1 MATFSY
7 LDGFWGADRVIDVS
21 SAEEAQPDWH
31 ELTLRVAQL
40 EAAVGAAAQENKS
53 LRLLLERAIEQ
64 RRKTHTELVMILTNL
79 VGKLPLNDVGVIVS
93 KLVEHN
99 TTMSQ
104 FGGAQAGHAGAAV
117 LSQPEVL
124 KTLDQKKRE
133 IVAAL
138 RPAIEDLIKLDTP
151 LESQMLESFLAKP
164 DLFFSPRVVRAN
176 RCFVKGYVP
185 RERIV
190 REFGEEALVF
200 FNDLTTD
207 PKHNPRPK
215 AEEIVLGFK
224 EDFEALVER
233 NPGVAAAKRQEL
245 LALYRRVQRSKAA
258 TDDPRAQ
265 RNAFQ
270 RISFLI
276 ELLHFYEHSDTE
288 APDLLFAQRLPG
300 LIEQLA
306 LSGCGDR
313 LDEKLIVSAEALL
326 GLVANP
332 DHRLMIINNVGKG
345 GGLAKTLK
353 FILRLRGAKGAE
365 ADLDQVIGELIRH
378 LIPAQKAPSAKSLAD
393 LLRLVN
399 PEMQRL
405 VVKLI
410 MGCDRLR
417 KEEAEALGKAVA
429 AELGLKVVRAEAQ
442 KADPRE
448 SERQRAWARIKEL
461 VARRGDAT
469 TIAAAIRERLNA
481 KYDADEIR
489 QSWLALIE
497 ADSIGLI
504 RIFCQ
509 IPYRPDGQT
518 DAIALPVVEAYVSRL
533 MHEKYAPIYHRVVN
547 SLRSMFHAKPDNPTL
562 LTFIA
567 LVRWANPEAANKL
580 CADVGMPVPAPGRP

>member
-7 LDGFWGADRVIDVS
+7 LDGWWRADRLISV
-21 SAEEAQPDWH
+21 EEVQPDWH
-31 ELTLRVAQL
+31 ELSLRVAQL
-40 EAAVGAAAQENKS
+40 QAELSAVAQENKS
-53 LRLLLERAIEQ
+53 LRLLLERVIDHRQ
-64 RRKTHTELVMILTNL
+64 KSHTELVLILTNL
-79 VGKLPLNDVGVIVS
+79 VSKLPLNDVGVIVS

-99 TTMSQ
+99 TNISQ
-104 FGGAQAGHAGAAV
+104 FGGALANHAGGAL
-117 LSQPEVL
+117 LSQPELL
-124 KTLDQKKRE
+124 KTLDQKKRD

-138 RPAIEDLIKLDTP
+138 RPAVEELIRLDPP
-151 LESQMLESFLAKP
+151 LESQMLQSFLTQP

-207 PKHNPRPK
+207 PKLNPRPK
-215 AEEIVLGFK
+215 PEEIVLGFK
-224 EDFEALVER
+224 DDFEALLER
-233 NPGVAAAKRQEL
+233 NPGVAAARRQDL
-245 LALYRRVQRSKAA
+245 LALYGRVQRSKAA
-258 TDDPRAQ
+258 TDHLRAQ

-276 ELLHFYEHSDTE
+276 ELLHFYQHSDTE

-306 LSGCGDR
+306 LSGSQDR
-313 LDEKLIVSAEALL
+313 LDEKLIAAAETLL
-326 GLVANP
+326 AFVVNP

-345 GGLAKTLK
+345 GGTAKTLK
-353 FILRLRGAKGAE
+353 FILRLRGAKAAE
-365 ADLDQVIGELIRH
+365 TDLDQVIAELIRH
-378 LIPAQKAPSAKSLAD
+378 LIPAQKAPPAKSLAA

-399 PEMQRL
+399 PDMQRL
-405 VVKLI
+405 VVKLV
-410 MGCDRLR
+410 MGCDRIR
-417 KEEAEALGKAVA
+417 KEEADALGKAVA
-429 AELGLKVVRAEAQ
+429 AELGLKLVSAQAQ
-442 KADPRE
+442 KADPLE
-448 SERQRAWARIKEL
+448 NERQRAWARIKEL

-469 TIAAAIRERLNA
+469 TIAAAIRDRLNA

-518 DAIALPVVEAYVSRL
+518 EAIALPVIETYVSRL
-533 MHEKYAPIYHRVVN
+533 THEKYAPIYHRVVN

-562 LTFIA
+562 LTFMA
-567 LVRWANPEAANKL
+567 LVRWANPEAANRL
-580 CADVGMPVPAPGRP
+580 CTDVGMPVPA

>member
-7 LDGFWGADRVIDVS
+7 LDGSWRADRLISV
-21 SAEEAQPDWH
+21 EETQPDWH
-31 ELTLRVAQL
+31 ELALRVAQL
-40 EAAVGAAAQENKS
+40 QAELSAVAQENKS
-53 LRLLLERAIEQ
+53 LRLLLERVIDHRQ
-64 RRKTHTELVMILTNL
+64 KSHTELVLILTNL
-79 VGKLPLNDVGVIVS
+79 VSKLPLNDVGVIVS

-99 TTMSQ
+99 TNISQ
-104 FGGAQAGHAGAAV
+104 FGGALASHAGGAV
-117 LSQPEVL
+117 LSQPELL
-124 KTLDQKKRE
+124 KTLDQKKRD

-138 RPAIEDLIKLDTP
+138 RPAVEELIKLDPP
-151 LESQMLESFLAKP
+151 LESQMLQSFLTEP
-164 DLFFSPRVVRAN
+164 DLFFSPRAVRAN

-207 PKHNPRPK
+207 PKLNPRPK

-224 EDFEALVER
+224 DDFEALLER
-233 NPGVAAAKRQEL
+233 NPGVAAARRQDL
-245 LALYRRVQRSKAA
+245 VALHGRVQRSKAA
-258 TDDPRAQ
+258 TDHLRAQ

-276 ELLHFYEHSDTE
+276 ELLHFYQHSDTE
-288 APDLLFAQRLPG
+288 APDVLFAQRLPG

-306 LSGCGDR
+306 LSGSQDR
-313 LDEKLIVSAEALL
+313 LDEKLIAAAEALL
-326 GLVANP
+326 AFVVNP

-345 GGLAKTLK
+345 GGTAKTLK
-353 FILRLRGAKGAE
+353 FILRLRGARAAE
-365 ADLDQVIGELIRH
+365 TDLDQVIAELIRH
-378 LIPAQKAPSAKSLAD
+378 LIPAQKAPSAKSLAA

-399 PEMQRL
+399 PDMQRL
-405 VVKLI
+405 VVKLV
-410 MGCDRLR
+410 MGCDRIR

-429 AELGLKVVRAEAQ
+429 AELGLKLVSAEAQ
-442 KADPRE
+442 KADPLE
-448 SERQRAWARIKEL
+448 NERQRAWARIKEL

-469 TIAAAIRERLNA
+469 TIAAAIRDRLNA

-518 DAIALPVVEAYVSRL
+518 EAIALPVIETYVSRL
-533 MHEKYAPIYHRVVN
+533 THQKYAPIYHRVVN
-547 SLRSMFHAKPDNPTL
+547 SLKSMFHAKPDNPTL
-562 LTFIA
+562 LTFMA
-567 LVRWANPEAANKL
+567 LVRWANPEAANRL
-580 CADVGMPVPAPGRP
+580 CADVGMPG

>member
-1 MATFSY
+1 MTDKETGSRPTA
-7 LDGFWGADRVIDVS
+7 
-21 SAEEAQPDWH
+21 SAEETQPDWR

-40 EAAVGAAAQENKS
+40 QAELSAVAQENKS
-53 LRLLLERAIEQ
+53 LRLLLERVIDHRQ
-64 RRKTHTELVMILTNL
+64 RSHTELVLILTNL

-99 TTMSQ
+99 TSISQ
-104 FGGAQAGHAGAAV
+104 FGGALANHAGAAV
-117 LSQPEVL
+117 LSQPELL
-124 KTLDQKKRE
+124 KTLELRKRD
-133 IVAAL
+133 IAAAL
-138 RPAIEDLIKLDTP
+138 KPAVEDLIKLDTP
-151 LESQMLESFLAKP
+151 LESQMLQSFLTKP
-164 DLFFSPRVVRAN
+164 DLFFSPPVVRAS
-176 RCFVKGYVP
+176 RCFVKGNVP

-190 REFGEEALVF
+190 REFGQEALVF

-207 PKHNPRPK
+207 PKLNPRPK

-224 EDFEALVER
+224 DDFEALFER
-233 NPGVAAAKRQEL
+233 NAGVAAAKRQDL

-258 TDDPRAQ
+258 SEHLRAQ

-270 RISFLI
+270 RLSFLI
-276 ELLHFYEHSDTE
+276 ELLHFYQHPDTE

-306 LSGCGDR
+306 LTGCQDT
-313 LDEKLIVSAEALL
+313 LDEKLIASAEALL
-326 GLVANP
+326 ALVVNP

-345 GGLAKTLK
+345 GGIAKTLK
-353 FILRLRGAKGAE
+353 FILRLRGAKA
-365 ADLDQVIGELIRH
+365 AQTDLDQVIAELIRH
-378 LIPAQKAPSAKSLAD
+378 LIPAQKAPPAKAVAAP
-393 LLRLVN
+393 LRLLSPDV
-399 PEMQRL
+399 QRL

-410 MGCDRLR
+410 MGWDRLR

-429 AELGLKVVRAEAQ
+429 AELGLKLLPAAAQ
-442 KADPRE
+442 KGDPVE
-448 SERQRAWARIKEL
+448 NERQRAWARIKEM

-469 TIAAAIRERLNA
+469 TIAAAIRDRLNA

-518 DAIALPVVEAYVSRL
+518 DAIASPVIGTYVSRL
-533 MHEKYAPIYHRVVN
+533 THEKYAPIYHRVVN

-562 LTFIA
+562 LTFLA
-567 LVRWANPEAANKL
+567 LVRWVNPEAAAKL
-580 CADVGMPVPAPGRP
+580 CADVGMPVQA

>member
-1 MATFSY
+1 M
-7 LDGFWGADRVIDVS
+7 IDVS